1 MFIFFLIPSD
11 SSVFCILY
19 LTESMQK
26 LVNHVQYNF
35 HVLTKSHF
43 LTSSYYFEFQCLRI
57 LIKTLNVFVVAS
69 FSLAFFSFFHPCPN
83 NNAYKI
89 LCFLYPSNRSSINI
103 QIYMKNMLKD
113 NKCDC
118 EGHRQ
123 YLQINTIIL
132 LNIVTDIFLFKLVTL
147 FPKCPHPCYPWDP
160 SKAHIKH
167 FFFFFTL
174 CLLFSF
180 DIFSFCL
187 PFSFMM
193 QI

>member
-1 MFIFFLIPSD
+1 MYLLLLRLVWPFFR
-11 SSVFCILY
+11 FW
-19 LTESMQK
+19 
-26 LVNHVQYNF
+26 
-35 HVLTKSHF
+35 
-43 LTSSYYFEFQCLRI
+43 
-57 LIKTLNVFVVAS
+57 
-69 FSLAFFSFFHPCPN
+69 HPCPN
-83 NNAYKI
+83 KNAYKI

-147 FPKCPHPCYPWDP
+147 FPKCPHPSYPWDP